1 MSILTDKKVMMDQAD
16 MTLIVKV
23 VKALW
28 EKDLDGLNADEGWE
42 VCLRLDKAFGIP
54 LIQGYKD
61 RPVSHDEPMPEKWR
75 VFLEKL
81 CTPYGKTILKVY
93 QAKRGL
99 TKCQF

>member
-16 MTLIVKV
+16 MALIVKV

-28 EKDLDGLNADEGWE
+28 EKDLDELPPDEGWE
-42 VCLRLDKAFGIP
+42 VCLRLDKALGIS
-54 LIQGYKD
+54 LIQGFRK
-61 RPVSHDEPMPEKWR
+61 RPVSHDEPMPEEWR
-75 VFLEKL
+75 DFLEKL